1 MVYKFFEK
9 KLWGGG
15 DKNENISK
23 QELTEEL
30 HKPIYRKFQKQ
41 KVYSSV
47 MDKIWGS
54 YLADMQLINKF
65 NKGIIFFSWVIEIL
79 SKYAS
84 IVPLKDKK
92 CIAIANDFQQTLD
105 QFNRKPNKMWA
116 DKDSEFYKR
125 SLKSR

>member
-1 MVYKFFEK
+1 
-9 KLWGGG
+9 
-15 DKNENISK
+15 
-23 QELTEEL
+23 
-30 HKPIYRKFQKQ
+30 
-41 KVYSSV
+41 

-92 CIAIANDFQQTLD
+92 CIAIANDFQQKLD